1 MHVYI
6 VFAHP
11 SEDSFNM
18 LTFMIRTRHAARR
31 LKSRRPSLSVQ
42 QAIHWNTS
50 NKSALQK
57 V

>member
-18 LTFMIRTRHAARR
+18 LTFMIRTRHATRR